1 MRILTCLLVIF
12 LAGSSFVI
20 KNESHSSEAG
30 DKVNWMTWEEAIDAN
45 KKEPKKIFV
54 DVYTSWC
61 GWCKK
66 MDKTTFMDASIISEL
81 NDNFYAVKF
90 NAEQKE
96 IINFNGSDFKF
107 VNQGRRGVHQLAYAL
122 LDGRLGYPAFVLL
135 DESFSR
141 IMVSPGYKQVD
152 QLIKEL
158 HFASEEAYKDSSWE
172 EYSSRAE

>member
-1 MRILTCLLVIF
+1 MRILTLLLISFVV
-12 LAGSSFVI
+12 GSSFMI
-20 KNESHSSEAG
+20 NENPPVDTNEAI
-30 DKVNWMTWEEAIDAN
+30 NWMTWEEAIKAN
-45 KKEPKKIFV
+45 KEEPRKIFV

-66 MDKTTFMDASIISEL
+66 MDKTTFQDPAIIKAL
-81 NDNFYAVKF
+81 NKDFYAVKF
-90 NAEQKE
+90 DAEQKDP
-96 IINFNGSDFKF
+96 ILFNESVFKF

-141 IMVSPGYKQVD
+141 IMVSPGYKQPN

-158 HFASEEAYKDSSWE
+158 SFASEEAYKETSWQ
-172 EYSSRAE
+172 EYSKAE